1 MPRLPKDIVDSALY
15 LYASREDALAH
26 KNFGGTAF
34 LLSMTSERYPEIT
47 YFYVVSNWHVAVR
60 DGCSVLGLNTLDGST
75 DAYELGPE
83 DWVFDPNGDDVAVAL
98 VRLNFDVHRV
108 NPIPIKLIY
117 SKAQMLAPDPDGV
130 GLGDDVFMMGRFID
144 SEYLA
149 TNSPAIRFGHIS
161 AVMAQVQQPGRGF
174 RESYCLDMHSRNGY
188 SGSPV
193 FAYRTP
199 GTNLARTYLS
209 GGIPELK
216 ETVLVLLGAHFGQFG
231 EPLEIVGGG
240 GGSVA
245 GFSGMTGVV
254 PAWKIRELID
264 CDALKQQRKIF
275 DDEWAEVFRR
285 EGRPPIAE

>member
-15 LYASREDALAH
+15 LYASKEDALAR
-26 KNFGGTAF
+26 KDTGGTAF
-34 LLSMTSERYPEIT
+34 LLSMTSERHSEIT

-60 DGCSVLGLNTLDGST
+60 DGHSVLGLNKLDGGT

-83 DWVFDPNGDDVAVAL
+83 DWIFDPSGDDVAVAL
-98 VRLNFDVHRV
+98 VRLRFDLHRV
-108 NPIPIKLIY
+108 NPIPVGLIY
-117 SKAQMLAPDPDGV
+117 SRAQMLAPDPEGI

-149 TNSPAIRFGHIS
+149 ANSPVMRFGHVS

-174 RESYCLDMHSRNGY
+174 RESYCLDMHSRGGY

-209 GGIPELK
+209 GGVPEIK
-216 ETVLVLLGAHFGQFG
+216 ETLLLLLGVHFGQF
-231 EPLEIVGGG
+231 EETLKISVGGTING
-240 GGSVA
+240 Y
-245 GFSGMTGVV
+245 SGMTGAV

-264 CDALKQQRKIF
+264 GDALKQQRRIF
-275 DDEWAEVFRR
+275 DDEWTEKFRQ
-285 EGRPPIAE
+285 EGRPPLEE